1 MLKSIKTSVLAAIL
15 ISTAVVAHAQK
26 KVNEGTIT
34 YGMTYELGADQQSL
48 ASQLPAE
55 TKYKFS
61 GNISKIKMDQGG
73 ATIVFLTDGVT
84 KNGLVLV
91 SIPMMQKQYAAKS
104 TKEDGEAMMGKTAV
118 YSDFKATGEKMKIGN
133 YNAEKYTYKD
143 DKGAGLELWATTELV
158 LPEGITGTEF
168 KDVKGTPVKFTKT
181 QNGIKATVVLKDV
194 VEDKV
199 GPLSL
204 EAPAGYEAISLA
216 DLKAM
221 GGQ

>member
-1 MLKSIKTSVLAAIL
+1 MLKSSKTSVLAAIL

-34 YGMTYELGADQQSL
+34 YGMTYELSADQQSL

-61 GNISKIKMDQGG
+61 GNISKIEMDQGG
-73 ATIVFLTDGVT
+73 ATVVFLTDGVT

-143 DKGAGLELWATTELV
+143 DKGAALELWATTELV

>member
-34 YGMTYELGADQQSL
+34 YGMTYELSADQQSL

-61 GNISKIKMDQGG
+61 GNISKIEMDQGG
-73 ATIVFLTDGVT
+73 ATVVFLTDGVT

-143 DKGAGLELWATTELV
+143 DKGAALELWATTELV

>member
-26 KVNEGTIT
+26 KVTEGTIT
-34 YGMTYELGADQQSL
+34 YGMTYELSAEQQGL

-61 GNISKIKMDQGG
+61 GNISKIEIEQQG
-73 ATIVFLTDGVT
+73 ATIVFLTDGVQ

-91 SIPMMQKQYAAKS
+91 SIPMLQKQYAAKS
-104 TKEDGEAMMGKTAV
+104 TKEDSEAMSGKTAV

-143 DKGAGLELWATTELV
+143 DKGAALELWATTELV
-158 LPEGITGTEF
+158 LPEGIIGTEF
-168 KDVKGTPVKFTKT
+168 KDVKGTPVKFVKS
-181 QNGIKATVVLKDV
+181 QNGIKATVTLKNV
-194 VEDKV
+194 VEEKV

-204 EAPAGYEAISLA
+204 EAPAGYESISLA